1 MIFTLRQLQYFD
13 ALARARHFG
22 RAAAMVHISQPALSA
37 QIKEL
42 ERNLGADLVERHPRE
57 VILTPFGRAVL
68 DHARRILA
76 EGRALDGLARGWGGL
91 GGTLRLGVIPTIAP
105 YVLPALLERLRSRDV
120 SLQVL
125 VFERKTASLI
135 ADLRDGSIDAALL
148 ALPVEL
154 TGLHVQPLFHDRF
167 LLAGSQAQIARLGSA
182 ETLRPTGVPQSAL
195 LLLDEG
201 HCLSDQALEVC
212 GREGAGGRI
221 DMGVSSLP
229 TLTRLVAA
237 GFGLTLM
244 PELAAPTEC
253 GTGSA
258 RGNSILLQR
267 FAAPEPS
274 RQIALVRRAATGDA
288 AWFAELAQTVTTAGQ
303 EQIALARDSWPA

>member
-1 MIFTLRQLQYFD
+1 MNFTLRQLHYFD

-22 RAAAMVHISQPALSA
+22 RAAALVHISQPALSA

-42 ERNLGADLVERHPRE
+42 ERNLGADLVERQNRE

-76 EGRALDGLARGWGGL
+76 EGRDLDRVVRGWGGL

-105 YVLPALLERLRSRDV
+105 YILPSLLERLRSQDV
-120 SLQVL
+120 SMQVL
-125 VFERKTASLI
+125 VFERKTATLI
-135 ADLRDGSIDAALL
+135 TDLADGTIDAALL
-148 ALPVEL
+148 ALPVETPGMTAL
-154 TGLHVQPLFHDRF
+154 PLFEDRF
-167 LLAGSQAQIARLGSA
+167 LLAGTPAQIARLGSA

-201 HCLSDQALEVC
+201 HCLSEQALDVC
-212 GREGAGGRI
+212 GRSGDGGQI
-221 DMGVSSLP
+221 DMAVSSLP

-253 GTGSA
+253 GKDSG
-258 RGNSILLQR
+258 IVLHR
-267 FAAPEPS
+267 FATPEPA
-274 RQIALVRRAATGDA
+274 RQIALVRRETAADA
-288 AWFAELAQTVTTAGQ
+288 AWFADLAQAVSAAG
-303 EQIALARDSWPA
+303 EQILGTARKLWPL